1 MSLNSY
7 VWDINNPNYA
17 ELELHPASPIVCIE
31 YNPKDPHIL
40 LGGCYN
46 GLIQYWDTR
55 KGSEVRANMLTCM
68 RVSPSPA
75 VPAFRP
81 FACSR
86 THVAHACSGSWPIF
100 ELLLEAHP
108 CERAGNLLSRV
119 SVLLPPNT
127 PPARTRRP

>member
-46 GLIQYWDTR
+46 GLIQYWDAR
-55 KGSEVRANMLTCM
+55 KGSEVRVIMLTCI

-75 VPAFRP
+75 VPARP
-81 FACSR
+81 S
-86 THVAHACSGSWPIF
+86 HARALTSLIRVPEAGPVLELQLEARRHTCWQLVGGLLS
-100 ELLLEAHP
+100 LLL
-108 CERAGNLLSRV
+108 
-119 SVLLPPNT
+119 T
-127 PPARTRRP
+127 PPSARTPRP